1 MVFRYNLLYIT
12 VSRLNTRGLLYLT
25 ALNQLL
31 TGVYV
36 IELYIIGLFFLVR
49 NNYNRAT
56 CVGQAVIIII
66 IIVITLAFNFS

>member
-1 MVFRYNLLYIT
+1 VVFRYNLLYIT